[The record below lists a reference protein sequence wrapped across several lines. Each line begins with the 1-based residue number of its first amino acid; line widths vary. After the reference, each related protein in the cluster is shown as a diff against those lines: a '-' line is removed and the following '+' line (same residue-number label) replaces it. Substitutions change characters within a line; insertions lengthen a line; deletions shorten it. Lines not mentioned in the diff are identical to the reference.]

1 MPRKNIKILI
11 PYGEQS
17 IKQINGDISINEV
30 KEKLTDDL
38 IANSTKLL
46 L

>member
-1 MPRKNIKILI
+1 MPRKNIDILI

-17 IKQINGDISINEV
+17 IKQINGDIPINED
-30 KEKLTDDL
+30 KEKFTDEL
-38 IANSTKLL
+38 IANSTQLL